1 VIARVFPG
9 PRLAVHAGGDQAPA
23 KGRAQQQ
30 VIDAQSGV
38 AGKGVSEIF
47 PEGVDPLPRVERP
60 QRVGPALLDQAAIGI
75 AHLRPEQRVIDPA
88 LRRIDVEIGRHHVE
102 VAGENGRCSAV
113 QKTRSSSALWQAAT
127 AHRFVKGQSGNSRGR
142 PPGAKNM
149 KTLLTKAL
157 NELVV
162 VTDNGGRRKV
172 SKREAIITQLV
183 NRSAKA
189 DFKAIQILLG
199 MIRDIESDTDPR
211 SSDPTFTEADQQIIQ
226 RLQARFRG
234 EKG

>member
-1 VIARVFPG
+1 MT
-9 PRLAVHAGGDQAPA
+9 
-23 KGRAQQQ
+23 
-30 VIDAQSGV
+30 S
-38 AGKGVSEIF
+38 
-47 PEGVDPLPRVERP
+47 
-60 QRVGPALLDQAAIGI
+60 AI
-75 AHLRPEQRVIDPA
+75 
-88 LRRIDVEIGRHHVE
+88 
-102 VAGENGRCSAV
+102 
-113 QKTRSSSALWQAAT
+113 TRSAIASR
-127 AHRFVKGQSGNSRGR
+127 HRTPAFVKGQSGNPRGR
-142 PPGAKNM
+142 APGAKNM

-199 MIRDIESDTDPR
+199 MIRDIESDTDPH

>member
-1 VIARVFPG
+1 MPPDDERDYE
-9 PRLAVHAGGDQAPA
+9 AGY
-23 KGRAQQQ
+23 
-30 VIDAQSGV
+30 
-38 AGKGVSEIF
+38 GK
-47 PEGVDPLPRVERP
+47 PPP
-60 QRVGPALLDQAAIGI
+60 
-75 AHLRPEQRVIDPA
+75 H
-88 LRRIDVEIGRHHVE
+88 
-102 VAGENGRCSAV
+102 
-113 QKTRSSSALWQAAT
+113 T
-127 AHRFVKGQSGNSRGR
+127 RFVKGQSGNSRGR
-142 PPGAKNM
+142 PRGAKNM
-149 KTLLTKAL
+149 KTLLSKAL

-199 MIRDIESDTDPR
+199 MIRDIESDTDPH